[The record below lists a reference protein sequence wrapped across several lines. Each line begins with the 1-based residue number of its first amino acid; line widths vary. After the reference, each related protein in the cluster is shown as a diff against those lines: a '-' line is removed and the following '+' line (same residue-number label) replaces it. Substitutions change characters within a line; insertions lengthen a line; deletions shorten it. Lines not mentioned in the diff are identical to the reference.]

1 MTKDAKYRFLSKL
14 ERLAEELYRRG
25 DSVSHD
31 DEWEKQRSF
40 MYGFCDSGKTISLV
54 TQEDIQRV
62 IDKAHK
68 RVYGEERLARKER
81 LKPLED
87 ESGEPD
93 WDAFD
98 SLPLSGRVATDAN
111 LADSLVI
118 KQPSSQTRT
127 TT

>member
-1 MTKDAKYRFLSKL
+1 
-14 ERLAEELYRRG
+14 
-25 DSVSHD
+25 
-31 DEWEKQRSF
+31 

-62 IDKAHK
+62 IDKAHV
-68 RVYGEERLARKER
+68 RVYGEERLARKQR

-98 SLPLSGRVATDAN
+98 SPTFERKGGNGCYLNRRVIDQFR
-111 LADSLVI
+111 VI
-118 KQPSSQTRT
+118 ASR
-127 TT
+127 

>member
-31 DEWEKQRSF
+31 DEWERQRSF

-62 IDKAHK
+62 IDKAHM

-81 LKPLED
+81 LKPIED

-98 SLPLSGRVATDAN
+98 SPTFERKGGN
-111 LADSLVI
+111 
-118 KQPSSQTRT
+118 
-127 TT
+127 

>member
-1 MTKDAKYRFLSKL
+1 MTTHLALIFLELTAPPILLFLASEISNQRCGK
-14 ERLAEELYRRG
+14 RLRYP
-25 DSVSHD
+25 V
-31 DEWEKQRSF
+31 
-40 MYGFCDSGKTISLV
+40 LV

-62 IDKAHK
+62 IDKAHM

-98 SLPLSGRVATDAN
+98 SPTFERRGGN
-111 LADSLVI
+111 
-118 KQPSSQTRT
+118 
-127 TT
+127 

>member
-1 MTKDAKYRFLSKL
+1 MNKNAKYRFLSKL
-14 ERLAEELYRRG
+14 ERLAEELYQRG

-31 DEWEKQRSF
+31 DEWEKSRSF

-62 IDKAHK
+62 IDKAHI
-68 RVYGEERLARKER
+68 RVYGEERLARKQR
-81 LKPLED
+81 LKPLND

-98 SLPLSGRVATDAN
+98 APTYERKGGN
-111 LADSLVI
+111 
-118 KQPSSQTRT
+118 
-127 TT
+127 